1 MPWTC
6 SFPVGRA
13 MWTMWR
19 CAWRRFATRGAS
31 TTSTTWT
38 WTDVLD
44 AGGVVH
50 DASALEAHNRDWS
63 GRYVGRSRVV
73 LQPRTTEEV
82 QRVLRH
88 CHVHRIAVVPQGGNT
103 GLVGGGVPIH
113 DEVVLS
119 MTRMRRILDVDVDEG
134 VAVVEAG
141 CVLEDLDH
149 VAQQH
154 QHVVPVDLGAKG
166 SCQVGGLVST
176 HAAGTRHVR
185 YGPLRASVLGVEAVL
200 ADGTVVSTLQKR
212 KKNNAGIDL
221 QQLFV
226 GAEGALGVLTKVA
239 LRLVPRAKAVHVVF
253 LHVHTYEAVVQTM
266 RRAKEHLAEIL
277 SAAEYMDRSCLDAS
291 AAQLHHL
298 DHPFPRHQ
306 DEGKDDDDFYVL
318 FETAGSRAEH
328 DASKIQSFLDAL
340 AREQVVRRS
349 VVARDE
355 AQANAF
361 WKLREGIA
369 KALGTH
375 GNVLKYDVCL
385 PLKDMNR
392 LVERTKEAV
401 KGHPD
406 VQVYGFGHLGDGNV
420 HLNVCVNNDR
430 NKMEQVRE
438 EIEGGIYEFVVS
450 VGGSISAEHGIGQ
463 LKLPAL
469 PLVRDE
475 NYLRIAARIKK
486 MLDPH
491 LILNPNK
498 VLPSEYLELDDSNIP
513 K

>member
-1 MPWTC
+1 MG
-6 SFPVGRA
+6 SV
-13 MWTMWR
+13 
-19 CAWRRFATRGAS
+19 AWKRVARRGAS
-31 TTSTTWT
+31 AAASGWT
-38 WTDVLD
+38 ELLD
-44 AGGVVH
+44 ARGVLH
-50 DASALEAHNRDWS
+50 DPTALEAHSRDWS
-63 GRYVGRSRVV
+63 GRYVGRSRAV

-88 CHVHRIAVVPQGGNT
+88 CHVRRIAVVPQGGNT

-119 MTRMRRILDVDVDEG
+119 TTRMRRILDVDADEG

-141 CVLEDLDH
+141 CVLAHLDE
-149 VAQQH
+149 VARQH
-154 QHVVPVDLGAKG
+154 RHVVPVDLGAKR

-185 YGPLRASVLGVEAVL
+185 YGPLRASVLGLEAVL

-212 KKNNAGIDL
+212 KKNNAGVDL

-226 GAEGALGVLTKVA
+226 GAEGTLGVVTKVA
-239 LRLVPRAKAVHVVF
+239 LRLVPRADAVHVVF
-253 LHVHTYEAVVQTM
+253 LHVHTYDAVVTTM
-266 RRAKEHLAEIL
+266 KRAKEHLGEIL

-291 AAQLHHL
+291 AAQLDHL
-298 DHPFPRHQ
+298 PHPFPHHR
-306 DEGKDDDDFYVL
+306 DEGGSEDEFYVL
-318 FETAGSRAEH
+318 FETAGSRVEH
-328 DASKIQSFLDAL
+328 DASKVRSFLEAL
-340 AREQVVRRS
+340 ARERLVRSS
-349 VVARDE
+349 VVAQDE
-355 AQANAF
+355 AQAKSF

-375 GNVLKYDVCL
+375 GHVLKYDVCL

-392 LVERTKEAV
+392 LVERTKQAV
-401 KGHPD
+401 IGHKD
-406 VQVYGFGHLGDGNV
+406 VRVFGFGHLGDGNV
-420 HLNVCVNNDR
+420 HLNVCVDNDR
-430 NKMEQVRE
+430 NKMERVRK
-438 EIEGGIYEFVVS
+438 EIEDGIYAFVVS

-475 NYLRIAARIKK
+475 NYLRIAAKIKK

-498 VLPSEYLELDDSNIP
+498 VLPSEYLQPDDATP
-513 K
+513 